1 MIKKL
6 IVFLFLII
14 SVSIYSQAISG
25 VVQNED
31 KVNIEGVIIGVE
43 GNSVGDI
50 TDKNGSFNVNFTDID
65 KNKILIAYLGGYEL
79 YKIKI
84 LDFINQKSHDII
96 LKEKTT
102 NIEPVILSSNH
113 LIEKNIGVNSK
124 SKSSY
129 CGFNSKNDKQL
140 LKEFAIRFKNDKK
153 IKLKNININLSG
165 YKINKPMMLI
175 FDVYSSK
182 GNMPNQSLLLKSL
195 SKVIKDDLEI
205 KNNVLR
211 INVSDENIW
220 VEDDFFVSV
229 RVANDFDGYLYLS
242 GNVFAM
248 FQKTYYRY
256 YYDVWKSYTGG
267 APSINLDVLIKK

>member
-1 MIKKL
+1 MIKEL
-6 IVFLFLII
+6 IVSLFFINSI
-14 SVSIYSQAISG
+14 SIYSQAING
-25 VVQNED
+25 VVKNED

-43 GNSVGDI
+43 GDSIGDI
-50 TDKNGSFNVNFTDID
+50 TDKYGSFNVNLTDID
-65 KNKILIAYLGGYEL
+65 KNKNLIAYLGGYDL

-84 LDFINQKSHDII
+84 LDFISQKSHDII

-102 NIEPVILSSNH
+102 NIEPIILSSNY

-129 CGFNSKNDKQL
+129 CGFNSKNEKQL
-140 LKEFAIRFKNDKK
+140 LKEFAIRFKNNKK

-165 YKINKPMMLI
+165 YKINKPMMLV

-182 GNMPNQSLLLKSL
+182 DNMPNQSLLLKSL
-195 SKVIKDDLEI
+195 SKEIKDDSEI
-205 KNNVLR
+205 KNNVFK

-220 VEDDFFVSV
+220 IEDDFFVSV